1 MVIKHEADSR
11 RIAKVEQE
19 VKGMRSDIGKL
30 LKELLNPQDA
40 EEAKPQESS
49 KLKMKKK
56 MKPFLYSTYSM
67 RLI

>member
-40 EEAKPQESS
+40 EEAEPQA
-49 KLKMKKK
+49 L
-56 MKPFLYSTYSM
+56 L
-67 RLI
+67 

>member
-1 MVIKHEADSR
+1 LVIKHEADSR

-19 VKGMRSDIGKL
+19 VKGMRSDIEKL

-40 EEAKPQESS
+40 EEAEPQESS

-56 MKPFLYSTYSM
+56 MKDTDFQPSVL
-67 RLI
+67 